1 MVPEKF
7 KIKIGKMRKY
17 RGQESM
23 KSKVLKF
30 VEKLGSATFTQIQ
43 EFIVDTKFGKGT
55 YQNAK
60 GTDVSYRYKLDE
72 KGNMETYTTRT
83 NPYRGYYCGAFS
95 QSIPNFL
102 KPSEP
107 GYFLRGDNR
116 LEKGEDGKYRVIRN
130 S

>member
-1 MVPEKF
+1 
-7 KIKIGKMRKY
+7 MRKY

-60 GTDVSYRYKLDE
+60 GTDKSYRYKFDE
-72 KGNMETYTTRT
+72 EGNMETYTVPA
-83 NPYRGYYCGAFS
+83 NPYRGYYCDAFRYAS
-95 QSIPNFL
+95 YPDNNY
-102 KPSEP
+102 KYK
-107 GYFLRGDNR
+107 GYFLKGDNR
-116 LEKGEDGKYRVIRN
+116 LEKGVDGKYRVIRN